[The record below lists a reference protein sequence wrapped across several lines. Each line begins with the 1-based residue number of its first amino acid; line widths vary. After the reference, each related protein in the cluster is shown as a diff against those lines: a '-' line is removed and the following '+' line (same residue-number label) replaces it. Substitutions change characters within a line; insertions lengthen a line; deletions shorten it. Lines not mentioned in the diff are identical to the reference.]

1 MSTSRVLLS
10 GPILKDGQVSEWFLQ
25 EGKERILLPSKTDLA
40 DATRRTMR
48 DRVKSGTRRID
59 VYVIDSRG
67 RVEAARYIY
76 TDDGERISSQQTTL
90 APAESVVATL
100 RSVSGTPKKKKSS
113 KPKAEKTTTK
123 SPAKA
128 TTAPKAE
135 TKPRKAR
142 KAKKTSAEKA
152 TTGSMGSAANMLP
165 QVGSA
170 KSTTRKPR
178 KAKSDA
184 GSTPKR
190 TTKKSGRKP
199 SAYNVFVKG
208 FYAKHPGA
216 TMDQAAAAWNK
227 RKAA

>member
-48 DRVKSGTRRID
+48 ARVKSGTRRID

-76 TDDGERISSQQTTL
+76 TDDGERISSQRTTL
-90 APAESVVATL
+90 APAESVVTTL
-100 RSVSGTPKKKKSS
+100 RSVSGTPKKKSS

-135 TKPRKAR
+135 AKPRKAR
-142 KAKKTSAEKA
+142 KAKKTSGEKA

-184 GSTPKR
+184 KSTPKR

-199 SAYNVFVKG
+199 SAYNIFVKG